1 MQKLLDIMARLRDPD
16 EGCPWDREQDFRSI
30 APYTIEEA
38 YEVADAI
45 ERNDL
50 HDLRHELGDL
60 LLQVVFHAQMADEQ
74 GAFDFAQVVDGICSK
89 MIRRHPHVFG
99 DRKFASSEDQRAD
112 WERHKAAERAEK
124 GGNANVLD
132 GISPSQPGLSRAIK
146 LGKRAAT
153 VGFDWPD
160 TDQVMEKV
168 REELAELDQARHSD
182 NREEIEEELGDLLFS
197 MGSLARHLGV
207 DPESALRRAA
217 VKFESR
223 FGQVENRAAGSGPA
237 MARRAPGGTGRPLA
251 TGEKGPARPAIYR
264 LAGLIL
270 PTGQFAWSA
279 SL

>member
-99 DRKFASSEDQRAD
+99 DRKFASSEEQTAD

-124 GGNANVLD
+124 DGSGGVLD

-182 NREEIEEELGDLLFS
+182 NQDEIEEELGDLLFS

-217 VKFESR
+217 LKFESR
-223 FGQVENRAAGSGPA
+223 FGQVENRLRDQGRRWQEVRLEELEDLWQQAKTNPA
-237 MARRAPGGTGRPLA
+237 NSDR
-251 TGEKGPARPAIYR
+251 
-264 LAGLIL
+264 
-270 PTGQFAWSA
+270 
-279 SL
+279 

>member
-16 EGCPWDREQDFRSI
+16 EGCPWDLDQDFRSI

-74 GAFDFAQVVDGICSK
+74 GAFDFGQVVDGICSK

-99 DRKFASSEDQRAD
+99 DQKFANTEEQRAD
-112 WERHKAAERAEK
+112 WERHKAAEREEK
-124 GGNANVLD
+124 GGSGNLLD

-160 TDQVMEKV
+160 AERVVEKV
-168 REELAELDQARHSD
+168 REELAELDQARNSND
-182 NREEIEEELGDLLFS
+182 QDKIEEELGDLLFS
-197 MGSLARHLGV
+197 MGSLARHLGI
-207 DPESALRRAA
+207 DPETALRRAA
-217 VKFESR
+217 LKFESR
-223 FGQVENRAAGSGPA
+223 FGQVEDRL
-237 MARRAPGGTGRPLA
+237 REQGRPWQDVPLEELEDLWQQA
-251 TGEKGPARPAIYR
+251 KKGPASG
-264 LAGLIL
+264 GL
-270 PTGQFAWSA
+270 
-279 SL
+279 

>member
-99 DRKFASSEDQRAD
+99 DRKFASSEEQTAD
-112 WERHKAAERAEK
+112 WERRKAAERAEK
-124 GGNANVLD
+124 DGSGGVLA
-132 GISPSQPGLSRAIK
+132 GVSPSQPGLSRAIK

-160 TDQVMEKV
+160 ADQVMEKV
-168 REELAELDQARHSD
+168 REELAELDQARYSD
-182 NREEIEEELGDLLFS
+182 NQDELEEELGDLLFS
-197 MGSLARHLGV
+197 MGSLARHLGG

-223 FGQVENRAAGSGPA
+223 FGPGENRLRHQG
-237 MARRAPGGTGRPLA
+237 RRWQDVRLEELEDLWQQAKKDPTTGNL
-251 TGEKGPARPAIYR
+251 
-264 LAGLIL
+264 
-270 PTGQFAWSA
+270 
-279 SL
+279 

>member
-1 MQKLLDIMARLRDPD
+1 MQKLLDIMAKLRDPD
-16 EGCPWDREQDFRSI
+16 EGCPWDRDQDFRSI

-99 DRKFASSEDQRAD
+99 DRKFASTEEQTAD

-124 GGNANVLD
+124 DGSGGVLA
-132 GISPSQPGLSRAIK
+132 GVSPSQPGLSRAIK

-160 TDQVMEKV
+160 ADQVMEKV
-168 REELAELDQARHSD
+168 REELAELDQARRSD
-182 NREEIEEELGDLLFS
+182 NRDEIEEELGDLLFS
-197 MGSLARHLGV
+197 MGSLARHLGI

-223 FGQVENRAAGSGPA
+223 FGQVENRL
-237 MARRAPGGTGRPLA
+237 REQGRPWQDLRLEELEDLWQQAKKDPA
-251 TGEKGPARPAIYR
+251 TDNR
-264 LAGLIL
+264 
-270 PTGQFAWSA
+270 
-279 SL
+279 